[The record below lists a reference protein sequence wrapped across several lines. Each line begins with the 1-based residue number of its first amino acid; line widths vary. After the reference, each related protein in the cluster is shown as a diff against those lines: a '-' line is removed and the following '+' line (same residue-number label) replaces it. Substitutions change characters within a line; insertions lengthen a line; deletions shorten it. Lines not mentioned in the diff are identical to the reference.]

1 MQERDVIEE
10 CADGR
15 PRRRREYSLAYKRK
29 LVGMAMEPGASV
41 SQIAQRH
48 GLNTNL
54 LFTWRRQKEYAP
66 TMQPMMAPKLLPV
79 AIAAPEPARRP
90 GEEYAKGASY
100 IEVEIGAARLWLHGA
115 VDMETLSGVVR
126 LLRGAR

>member
-29 LVGMAMEPGASV
+29 LVAMAMEPGASV
-41 SQIAQRH
+41 SRIAQRH

-54 LFTWRRQKEYAP
+54 LFTWRRRKEYAP
-66 TMQPMMAPKLLPV
+66 ILQPMMAPKLLPV
-79 AIAAPEPARRP
+79 TIAVPEPARRP
-90 GEEYAKGASY
+90 GGEDSKGASY
-100 IEVEIGAARLWLHGA
+100 IEVEIGTARLWLHGA
-115 VDMETLSGVVR
+115 VDMDTLTGVVR